1 MVPTTTHP
9 AVHRAEQS
17 QAGQQGRRR
26 FRGLPERHPSFTA
39 YVQEL
44 EALSP
49 DTLPLHLIAE
59 REGRALG
66 VATLKAKVDHL
77 VARGCSYWLSGV
89 YVEPTSRGQGIATAL
104 CQKVVEAARTHAIE
118 TLYLQTE
125 HLGGGLYSR
134 LGWRRLQ
141 EHHDGGVDQVVM
153 VKDLALKDRELRH
166 NRAMKRT
173 GFARRLSPD
182 TCVPS
187 MAQNLWGASPN
198 ARYRRSRRLGEG
210 QGLPPRGG
218 V

>member
-1 MVPTTTHP
+1 LDAPD
-9 AVHRAEQS
+9 QS
-17 QAGQQGRRR
+17 ADWMNSLVNIEFAPLVQRRQEIPR
-26 FRGLPERHPSFTA
+26 VARWWCDEWGLPERHPSFTA

-141 EHHDGGVDQVVM
+141 AHHEGGVDQVVM
-153 VKDLALKDRELRH
+153 VKDLALKDRE
-166 NRAMKRT
+166 
-173 GFARRLSPD
+173 
-182 TCVPS
+182 
-187 MAQNLWGASPN
+187 
-198 ARYRRSRRLGEG
+198 
-210 QGLPPRGG
+210 RGG
-218 V
+218 ITGR

>member
-1 MVPTTTHP
+1 MNSLVNIEFAPL
-9 AVHRAEQS
+9 VQ
-17 QAGQQGRRR
+17 RRQEIPR
-26 FRGLPERHPSFTA
+26 VARWWCDEWGLPERHPSFTA

-59 REGRALG
+59 QEGRTLG

-77 VARGCSYWLSGV
+77 VVRGCSYWLSGV

-141 EHHDGGVDQVVM
+141 EHHEGGVDQVVM
-153 VKDLALKDRELRH
+153 VKDLALKDRE
-166 NRAMKRT
+166 
-173 GFARRLSPD
+173 
-182 TCVPS
+182 
-187 MAQNLWGASPN
+187 
-198 ARYRRSRRLGEG
+198 
-210 QGLPPRGG
+210 RGG
-218 V
+218 ITGR